1 MTTESDKFEPF
12 DDEWWNPKGKLFTLH
27 KINPLRFDY
36 FAGHAGDV
44 TGKRVLDIGCGG
56 GLLSESFAK
65 AGAVVTAIDLSE
77 RSIAAARRHAT
88 AGGLEIDYRVSSIEK
103 LRKEGPKKFNIIT
116 CSEVLEHVPDLEV
129 FLTDAVSLLAKNGF
143 FFFSTLNKT
152 LKARLFAIYA
162 AENIL
167 GIIPR
172 GAHDYNKFVRPS
184 TLVEILGGLGVEVKE
199 LKGMSLNPLS
209 FEFRISGDLSINYL
223 GYGVKG

>member
-27 KINPLRFDY
+27 KINPLRFGY
-36 FAGHAGDV
+36 FLEKCGDV

-65 AGAVVTAIDLSE
+65 AGALVTAIDLSE
-77 RSIAAARRHAT
+77 RSLAAAKRHAA
-88 AGGLEIDYRVSSIEK
+88 AGGLEIDYRLSSIEE
-103 LRKEGPKKFNIIT
+103 LRKSKPKKFNIIT
-116 CSEVLEHVPDLEV
+116 CSEVLEHVEDLQV
-129 FLTDAVSLLAKNGF
+129 FLGDAVSLLTKGGF

-152 LKARLFAIYA
+152 LKARVFAIYA

-184 TLVEILGGLGVEVKE
+184 TIVEILGGLGVEVME
-199 LKGMSLNPLS
+199 LKGMSLDLLRQ
-209 FEFRISGDLSINYL
+209 EFKISRDLSINYL